1 MSCSEY
7 KKKLIEEIGLH
18 FEQTHQVSPL
28 AARIYAIM
36 ILSPY
41 DGHTFDEILEITCA
55 SKSSVSTQLN
65 LLVQLKKV
73 EYFTKPGDRK
83 RYFRASKKYLINTLE
98 EHVQTINQEIK
109 MIDKIA
115 EFNAEFNKEKYKE
128 HGQFSI
134 LFKEYLTNQKKNM
147 LETIEKM
154 SKLTE
159 K

>member
-1 MSCSEY
+1 MVCSEY

-18 FEQTHQVSPL
+18 FELTHQISPL

-41 DGHTFDEILEITCA
+41 DGHTFDEILEITQA

-83 RYFRASKKYLINTLE
+83 RYFRASKKYLVNTLE

-109 MIDKIA
+109 MVNKIA
-115 EFNAEFNKEKYKE
+115 EFNAEFNKHKYEE

-134 LFKEYLTNQKKNM
+134 LLNPQKTFKVPTPFYLKNTSSIKKR
-147 LETIEKM
+147 I
-154 SKLTE
+154 
-159 K
+159 

>member
-1 MSCSEY
+1 MVCSEY

-18 FEQTHQVSPL
+18 FELTHQISPL

-41 DGHTFDEILEITCA
+41 DGHTFDEILEITQA

-83 RYFRASKKYLINTLE
+83 RYLVNTLE

-109 MIDKIA
+109 MVNKIA
-115 EFNAEFNKEKYKE
+115 EFNAEFNKHKYEE

-134 LFKEYLTNQKKNM
+134 LFKEYLINQKKNM
-147 LETIEKM
+147 MDTIEKM